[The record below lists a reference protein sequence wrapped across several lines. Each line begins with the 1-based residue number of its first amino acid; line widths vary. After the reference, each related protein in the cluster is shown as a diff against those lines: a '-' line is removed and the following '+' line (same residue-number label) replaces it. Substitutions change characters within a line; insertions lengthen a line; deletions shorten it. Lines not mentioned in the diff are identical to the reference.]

1 MPCCIRVAARCIRV
15 AALHPSR
22 GALHPSRRA
31 LHPSRGAL
39 HPSRRVQ
46 PWAHRS
52 HQGTSR
58 HIRVIRGGAWARAW
72 AGRGAAGPVRRCRVL
87 LRRRPRY
94 CVVLRVLAPWQRAGR
109 LLQRATAVIAPCN
122 ETAVAS
128 RQGAEAVR
136 TGGAPGTPWLV
147 ALTKVSLRVPPSPS
161 ESLRAI
167 LSPSESLR
175 VAPSLFDSLRVAP
188 SRSESG
194 VRGFAPALV
203 RVAACGVCVCV
214 CVG

>member
-1 MPCCIRVAARCIRV
+1 M
-15 AALHPSR
+15 
-22 GALHPSRRA
+22 
-31 LHPSRGAL
+31 
-39 HPSRRVQ
+39 
-46 PWAHRS
+46 RS
-52 HQGTSR
+52 DE
-58 HIRVIRGGAWARAW
+58 HIGVIRGLLGISESLGEAR
-72 AGRGAAGPVRRCRVL
+72 GRGRGRAGVRLPRSAGVASYCGAGPAIASCCAG
-87 LRRRPRY
+87 LRRGSGR
-94 CVVLRVLAPWQRAGR
+94 GR
-109 LLQRATAVIAPCN
+109 LLQRATAVIARCH